1 MDPGPVGEFLPAGAD
16 FRLRRRLRDAA
27 RPARTDRAESLPALS
42 RHSHLRVQCD
52 ETTSHAIL
60 DRASEAGVTFLDTAD
75 KYPLGG
81 SLETN
86 GRSEEIVGRWLT
98 GRREQFIVATKV
110 HGRMGESAWD
120 MGNSRKHILKAV
132 DASLR
137 RLGTDYIDLYQLHRP
152 DPETPILETLAALD
166 DLVRSG
172 KVRYVGCSNFLA
184 YQVALALGRS
194 DAHRLVRFVSVQPR
208 YNLLFRQYEREFLP
222 LAQQEGLAVL
232 PYNLLAGGLLAG
244 KHDPASGFTPG
255 TRFTLGTAAQMYQQR
270 YWGERQFAAVT
281 AIRAVAED
289 AGVSMSTLACGWV
302 LSNPAVTA
310 PIVGASHPSQ
320 LEATLSAATVRL
332 DEAVLRRLDEITHS
346 FRYGDAVE

>member
-1 MDPGPVGEFLPAGAD
+1 M
-16 FRLRRRLRDAA
+16 
-27 RPARTDRAESLPALS
+27 
-42 RHSHLRVQCD
+42 
-52 ETTSHAIL
+52 
-60 DRASEAGVTFLDTAD
+60 
-75 KYPLGG
+75 
-81 SLETN
+81 
-86 GRSEEIVGRWLT
+86 
-98 GRREQFIVATKV
+98 
-110 HGRMGESAWD
+110 
-120 MGNSRKHILKAV
+120 
-132 DASLR
+132 
-137 RLGTDYIDLYQLHRP
+137 
-152 DPETPILETLAALD
+152 
-166 DLVRSG
+166 
-172 KVRYVGCSNFLA
+172 
-184 YQVALALGRS
+184 
-194 DAHRLVRFVSVQPR
+194 
-208 YNLLFRQYEREFLP
+208 
-222 LAQQEGLAVL
+222 AVL
-232 PYNLLAGGLLAG
+232 PFNLLAGGLLTG

>member
-1 MDPGPVGEFLPAGAD
+1 MQHV
-16 FRLRRRLRDAA
+16 RLGQTGLKVSRLCLGTA
-27 RPARTDRAESLPALS
+27 TFG
-42 RHSHLRVQCD
+42 VQCD

-60 DRASEAGVTFLDTAD
+60 DRASELGVTFLDTAD

-86 GRSEEIVGRWLT
+86 GRSEEIVGRWLK

-120 MGNSRKHILKAV
+120 MGNSRKHILSAV

-152 DPETPILETLAALD
+152 DPETPILETLGALD

-184 YQVALALGRS
+184 YQVALAIGRS
-194 DAHRLVRFVSVQPR
+194 EAHRLVSLVSVQPC
-208 YNLLFRQYEREFLP
+208 YNLLFRQYERELLP

-232 PYNLLAGGLLAG
+232 PYNLLAGGLLSG
-244 KHDPASGFTPG
+244 KHRLAFGPTPG
-255 TRFTLGTAAQMYQQR
+255 TRFTLGSAAALYQDR
-270 YWGERQFAAVT
+270 YWNPESFDAIALVAET
-281 AIRAVAED
+281 ARRVGIPVATLAVA
-289 AGVSMSTLACGWV
+289 WV
-302 LSNPAVTA
+302 LSNPVITSA
-310 PIVGASHPSQ
+310 IVGASRPAQ
-320 LEATLSAATVRL
+320 LDATLEAAEIALDPAVVDHL
-332 DEAVLRRLDEITHS
+332 DEVTHA
-346 FRYGDAVE
+346 FRYGDSPE